1 MKKRIVYVPY
11 KTQKCFVWICKMFEM
26 LSFVLVGVCLYDFS
40 IFFLFPAISGFA
52 FIFFSKIIYSSSN
65 TMLFFED
72 DGILIFDGIYQKC
85 EYLQWDEFQY
95 SFYYRNFK
103 GNMYIVLT
111 SKKLNRND
119 LKKIVNKGSN
129 LSKVF
134 VNADVVFCLDELQDI
149 AKIKEIIESKT
160 INHKF

>member
-1 MKKRIVYVPY
+1 
-11 KTQKCFVWICKMFEM
+11 
-26 LSFVLVGVCLYDFS
+26 
-40 IFFLFPAISGFA
+40 
-52 FIFFSKIIYSSSN
+52 
-65 TMLFFED
+65 
-72 DGILIFDGIYQKC
+72 
-85 EYLQWDEFQY
+85 
-95 SFYYRNFK
+95 
-103 GNMYIVLT
+103 MYIVLT